1 MTNEERE
8 TLVRLFFRERDQARS
23 YAEEREELKETRP
36 GEEDIQEC
44 MASLVQIHQ
53 ENAKALWEALKILGA
68 QGMPEVST

>member
-23 YAEEREELKETRP
+23 YAENREELKESRP
-36 GEEDIQEC
+36 GEEGIQEC
-44 MASLVQIHQ
+44 MNALIQIHE